1 MEAFSHLLE
10 QLYFTSGNKAK
21 AQLIADYIANTPDP
35 DRGWA
40 IAAMAG
46 TLRFDF
52 FKRNTVK
59 KLITEHSDPA
69 LFAMS
74 YDYVGEVSETVA
86 HLWPYSKPTD
96 SLPSLTEVVE
106 TFAAVSK
113 QKVSDTLANYLTVM
127 TPAQRWALLKLGTRG
142 LRIGVSARSIK
153 QILADYGDKDIKEIE
168 TLWHAVHPPYVD
180 MLSWLEG
187 KAQKPDIENAV
198 TFHPVMLSHPIE
210 DSDIEAFT
218 ENTWQIENKYDGIR
232 VQLVVKS
239 SKAFNDR
246 SIDSDGA
253 NEDEPE
259 KALFSRTGDDISHS
273 FPDLLES
280 VSGNMVL
287 DGELLV
293 IHNVEHDNDLSE
305 GSTAQGIT
313 TGNTT
318 SDKSDSRASS
328 IVQPDVDTFNA
339 LQQRLNKK
347 KPSKALQ
354 SSAPVG
360 LIVYDALV
368 LDGKD
373 LTEQTLKTR
382 RQALER
388 WFNKTDNKRLFLSQT
403 LTASSPE
410 SLRQLHTDVC
420 QNRAVE
426 GLMIKRLDS
435 KYIPGRPKGKWFKWK
450 RDPLVV
456 DAVMM
461 YAQRGHGKRS
471 SFYSDFTFGT
481 WEDNQL
487 LPIGKAY
494 SGFTDEELKKLDN
507 WVRRNAV
514 GRFGPVREVK
524 KELVLEVAFD
534 AVHPSSRHKSGVALR
549 FPRIHRIRWDKPANE
564 ADTLANV
571 KALIES

>member
-1 MEAFSHLLE
+1 MEAFSNLLE
-10 QLYFTSGNKAK
+10 QLYFTAGTKAK
-21 AQLIADYIANTPDP
+21 AQLIADYIENTPDP

-59 KLITEHSDPA
+59 KLITEHTDPA

-86 HLWPYSKPTD
+86 HLWPFNSPV
-96 SLPSLTEVVE
+96 SPLPSLHSIVDN
-106 TFAAVSK
+106 FATVSK
-113 QKVSDTLANYLTVM
+113 QKVSATLAEYLTMM
-127 TPAQRWALLKLGTRG
+127 TPSQRWALLKLGTRG

-153 QILADYGDKDIKEIE
+153 QILADYGNKDIKEIE
-168 TLWHAVHPPYVD
+168 TLWHAVNPPYTE
-180 MLSWLEG
+180 LLQWLEG
-187 KAQKPDIENAV
+187 KADKPDIENAV

-210 DSDIEAFT
+210 SNDIDTFNA
-218 ENTWQIENKYDGIR
+218 NLWQIENKYDGIR
-232 VQLVVKS
+232 VQLAVNTELAGK
-239 SKAFNDR
+239 DR
-246 SIDSDGA
+246 EIEKLA
-253 NEDEPE
+253 TNPPHEQERE

-273 FPDLLES
+273 FPDLLDEM
-280 VSGNMVL
+280 SGNMVL

-293 IHNVEHDNDLSE
+293 IHNTEE
-305 GSTAQGIT
+305 A
-313 TGNTT
+313 TT
-318 SDKSDSRASS
+318 SASNMASS
-328 IVQPDVDTFNA
+328 SSASEPIVDTFNA

-347 KPSKALQ
+347 KPTKPLMQ
-354 SSAPVG
+354 SNPVG

-368 LDGKD
+368 LEGEK
-373 LTEQTLKTR
+373 LTSLTLEARRKKLASWFEQK
-382 RQALER
+382 
-388 WFNKTDNKRLFLSQT
+388 KPPRLFLSNT
-403 LTASSPE
+403 LHASSPE
-410 SLRQLHTDVC
+410 SLRALHSTVC
-420 QNRAVE
+420 DNRSVE

-435 KYIPGRPKGKWFKWK
+435 TYVPGRPKGQWYKWK

-456 DAVMM
+456 DAVIM

-471 SFYSDFTFGT
+471 SFYSDFTFGA
-481 WEDNQL
+481 WEGEQL

-524 KELVLEVAFD
+524 KELVFEVAFD
-534 AVHPSSRHKSGVALR
+534 AVHPSNRHKSGVALR

-564 ADTLANV
+564 ADTLDAL
-571 KALIES
+571 KLLIER

>member
-1 MEAFSHLLE
+1 MEAFSNLLE
-10 QLYFTSGNKAK
+10 QLYYTAGTKAK
-21 AQLIADYIANTPDP
+21 AQLIADYITNTPDP

-59 KLITEHSDPA
+59 KLITEHTDPA

-86 HLWPYSKPTD
+86 HLWPHSEPTD

-106 TFAAVSK
+106 TFASVSK
-113 QKVSDTLANYLTVM
+113 QKVSDTLAHYLTIM

-153 QILADYGDKDIKEIE
+153 QILADYGNKDIKDIE
-168 TLWHAVHPPYVD
+168 TLWHAVTPPYVD

-187 KAQKPDIENAV
+187 KADKPDIENAV

-210 DSDIEAFT
+210 DSDIDTFIKD
-218 ENTWQIENKYDGIR
+218 TWQIENKYDGIR
-232 VQLVVKS
+232 VQLAVKTG
-239 SKAFNDR
+239 KV
-246 SIDSDGA
+246 SDE
-253 NEDEPE
+253 NEPD

-273 FPDLLES
+273 FPDLLEA
-280 VSGNMVL
+280 VNGNMVL

-293 IHNVEHDNDLSE
+293 IHNAENDQGSKTRGEASTKTHD
-305 GSTAQGIT
+305 
-313 TGNTT
+313 
-318 SDKSDSRASS
+318 DSSATQSNAAL
-328 IVQPDVDTFNA
+328 QPDVDTFNA

-368 LDGKD
+368 LNGED
-373 LTEQTLKTR
+373 LTEKTLKAR
-382 RQALER
+382 RQALEK
-388 WFNKTDNKRLFLSQT
+388 WFSENSNNRLFLSET
-403 LTASSPE
+403 LTATSPQ
-410 SLRQLHTDVC
+410 SLRKLHTQVC

-471 SFYSDFTFGT
+471 SFYSDYTFGA

-534 AVHPSSRHKSGVALR
+534 AAHPSSRHKSGVALR
-549 FPRIHRIRWDKPANE
+549 FPRIHRIRWDKPADE

-571 KALIES
+571 KALIEQ

>member
-106 TFAAVSK
+106 TFASVSK

-180 MLSWLEG
+180 MLRWLEG
-187 KAQKPDIENAV
+187 KAEKPEIENAV

-246 SIDSDGA
+246 SIDSDTT
-253 NEDEPE
+253 NEDDPE

-293 IHNVEHDNDLSE
+293 IHNVEHDNNLSE

-318 SDKSDSRASS
+318 SDKSDLQASS

-382 RQALER
+382 RLALER
-388 WFNKTDNKRLFLSQT
+388 WFSKTDNKRLFLSQT
-403 LTASSPE
+403 LTATSPE

-481 WEDNQL
+481 WENNQL

>member
-10 QLYFTSGNKAK
+10 QLYYTAGTKAK

-40 IAAMAG
+40 IAAMSG

-59 KLITEHSDPA
+59 KLITDHTDPA
-69 LFAMS
+69 LFSMS

-86 HLWPYSKPTD
+86 HLWPYSEPAQT
-96 SLPSLTEVVE
+96 LPSLTEIVE
-106 TFAAVSK
+106 TFASVSK
-113 QKVSDTLANYLTVM
+113 QKVSETLANYLTIM

-153 QILADYGDKDIKEIE
+153 QILADYGNKDIKEIE
-168 TLWHAVHPPYVD
+168 KLWHAVTPPYVD

-187 KAQKPDIENAV
+187 TAEKPDIENAV

-210 DSDIEAFT
+210 DSDIESFSSN
-218 ENTWQIENKYDGIR
+218 EWQIENKYDGIR
-232 VQLVVKS
+232 VQLALNTQDEDVAEKS
-239 SKAFNDR
+239 
-246 SIDSDGA
+246 
-253 NEDEPE
+253 
-259 KALFSRTGDDISHS
+259 LFSRTGDDISHS

-280 VSGNMVL
+280 VEGNMVL

-293 IHNVEHDNDLSE
+293 IHNVASTSE
-305 GSTAQGIT
+305 STETAAI
-313 TGNTT
+313 
-318 SDKSDSRASS
+318 SHKST
-328 IVQPDVDTFNA
+328 PNVDTFNA

-354 SSAPVG
+354 ASLPVG

-368 LDGKD
+368 LEGEN
-373 LTEQTLKTR
+373 LTEKTLEER
-382 RQALER
+382 RSKLIA
-388 WFNKTDNKRLFLSQT
+388 WFSRHSLGRLFLSET
-403 LTASSPE
+403 LFASSPE
-410 SLRQLHTDVC
+410 SLRALHKTVC

-426 GLMIKRLDS
+426 GLMIKRLNS
-435 KYIPGRPKGKWFKWK
+435 KYVPGRPKGQWFKWK

-471 SFYSDFTFGT
+471 SFYSDYTFGA

-507 WVRRNAV
+507 WVRRNAI

-549 FPRIHRIRWDKPANE
+549 FPRIHRIRWDKPANQ
-564 ADTLANV
+564 ADTLENV
-571 KALIES
+571 KNLIES

>member
-1 MEAFSHLLE
+1 MEAFSNLLE
-10 QLYFTSGNKAK
+10 QLYYTAGTKAK
-21 AQLIADYIANTPDP
+21 AQLIADYITNTPDP

-59 KLITEHSDPA
+59 KLITEHTDPA

-86 HLWPYSKPTD
+86 HLWPHSEPTD

-106 TFAAVSK
+106 TFASVSK
-113 QKVSDTLANYLTVM
+113 QKVSDTLAHYLTIM

-153 QILADYGDKDIKEIE
+153 QILADYGNKDIKDIE
-168 TLWHAVHPPYVD
+168 TLWHAVTPPYVD

-187 KAQKPDIENAV
+187 KADKPDIENAV

-210 DSDIEAFT
+210 DSDIDAFT
-218 ENTWQIENKYDGIR
+218 KDTWQIENKYDGIR
-232 VQLVVKS
+232 VQLAVKTG
-239 SKAFNDR
+239 KV
-246 SIDSDGA
+246 SDE
-253 NEDEPE
+253 NEPD

-280 VSGNMVL
+280 VNGNMVL

-293 IHNVEHDNDLSE
+293 IHNAENDQGSKTRGEASTKTHD
-305 GSTAQGIT
+305 
-313 TGNTT
+313 
-318 SDKSDSRASS
+318 DSGATQSNAAL
-328 IVQPDVDTFNA
+328 QPDVDTFNA

-354 SSAPVG
+354 TSAPVG

-368 LDGKD
+368 LNGED
-373 LTEQTLKTR
+373 LTEKTLKAR
-382 RQALER
+382 RQALEK
-388 WFNKTDNKRLFLSQT
+388 WFSENSNNRLFLSET
-403 LTASSPE
+403 LTATSPQ
-410 SLRQLHTDVC
+410 SLRKLHTQVC

-471 SFYSDFTFGT
+471 SFYSDYTFGA

-534 AVHPSSRHKSGVALR
+534 AAHPSSRHKSGVALR
-549 FPRIHRIRWDKPANE
+549 FPRIHRIRWDKPADE

-571 KALIES
+571 KALIEQ

>member
-1 MEAFSHLLE
+1 MEAFSNLLE
-10 QLYFTSGNKAK
+10 QLYYTAGTKAK

-59 KLITEHSDPA
+59 KLITEHTDPA

-86 HLWPYSKPTD
+86 HLWPHSEPTD

-106 TFAAVSK
+106 TFASVSK
-113 QKVSDTLANYLTVM
+113 QKVSDTLAHYLTIM

-153 QILADYGDKDIKEIE
+153 QILADYGNKDIKDIE
-168 TLWHAVHPPYVD
+168 TLWHAVTPPYVD

-187 KAQKPDIENAV
+187 KADKPDIENAV

-210 DSDIEAFT
+210 DSDIDAFT
-218 ENTWQIENKYDGIR
+218 KDTWQIENKYDGIR
-232 VQLVVKS
+232 VQLAVKTG
-239 SKAFNDR
+239 KV
-246 SIDSDGA
+246 SDE
-253 NEDEPE
+253 NEPD

-273 FPDLLES
+273 FPDLLEA
-280 VSGNMVL
+280 VNGNMVL

-293 IHNVEHDNDLSE
+293 IHNAENDQGSKTRGEASTKTHD
-305 GSTAQGIT
+305 
-313 TGNTT
+313 
-318 SDKSDSRASS
+318 DSGATQSNAAL
-328 IVQPDVDTFNA
+328 QPDVDTFNA

-354 SSAPVG
+354 TSAPVG

-368 LDGKD
+368 LNGED
-373 LTEQTLKTR
+373 LTEKTLKTR
-382 RQALER
+382 RQALEE
-388 WFNKTDNKRLFLSQT
+388 WFSENSNNRLFLSET
-403 LTASSPE
+403 LTATSPQ
-410 SLRQLHTDVC
+410 SLRKLHAQVC

-471 SFYSDFTFGT
+471 SFYSDYTFGA

-534 AVHPSSRHKSGVALR
+534 AAHPSSRHKSGVALR
-549 FPRIHRIRWDKPANE
+549 FPRIHRIRWDKPADE

-571 KALIES
+571 KALIEQ

>member
-106 TFAAVSK
+106 TFASVSK

-180 MLSWLEG
+180 MLRWLEG
-187 KAQKPDIENAV
+187 KAEKPDIENAV

-305 GSTAQGIT
+305 GSTAQGMT

-318 SDKSDSRASS
+318 SGKSDLQASS
-328 IVQPDVDTFNA
+328 TVQPDVDTFNA

-382 RQALER
+382 RLALER
-388 WFNKTDNKRLFLSQT
+388 WFSKTDNKRLFLSQT
-403 LTASSPE
+403 LTATSPE

>member
-1 MEAFSHLLE
+1 MGEFSNLLE
-10 QLYFTSGNKAK
+10 QLYYTAGTKAK

-59 KLITEHSDPA
+59 KLITEHTDPA

-86 HLWPYSKPTD
+86 HLWPYSEPVDK
-96 SLPSLTEVVE
+96 LPSLTEVVE
-106 TFAAVSK
+106 TFASVSK
-113 QKVSDTLANYLTVM
+113 QKVSKTLANYLTMM

-153 QILADYGDKDIKEIE
+153 QILADSGNKDIKEIE
-168 TLWHAVHPPYVD
+168 TLWHAVTPPYSE
-180 MLSWLEG
+180 MLAWLEG
-187 KAQKPDIENAV
+187 DADKPNIENAV

-210 DSDIEAFT
+210 DSDIDAFE

-232 VQLVVKS
+232 VQLAVKS
-239 SKAFNDR
+239 ERPVGNKAAKKNT
-246 SIDSDGA
+246 SQSSD
-253 NEDEPE
+253 DDTPD

-273 FPDLLES
+273 FPDLLET
-280 VSGNMVL
+280 VDENMVL

-293 IHNVEHDNDLSE
+293 IHNIEDE
-305 GSTAQGIT
+305 PYSTD
-313 TGNTT
+313 T
-318 SDKSDSRASS
+318 SQS
-328 IVQPDVDTFNA
+328 DVDTFNA

-354 SSAPVG
+354 ASAPVG

-368 LDGKD
+368 LDGED
-373 LTEQTLKTR
+373 LTEKTLKER
-382 RQALER
+382 RHALNE
-388 WFNKTDNKRLFLSQT
+388 WFNHNKSERLFLSET
-403 LTASSPE
+403 LSATSPE
-410 SLRQLHTDVC
+410 SLRELHAHVC
-420 QNRAVE
+420 KNRAVE
-426 GLMIKRLDS
+426 GLMIKRLES
-435 KYIPGRPKGKWFKWK
+435 KYIPGRPKGQWFKWK

-471 SFYSDFTFGT
+471 SFYSDYTFGA

-494 SGFTDEELKKLDN
+494 SGFTDQELKKLDN

-549 FPRIHRIRWDKPANE
+549 FPRIHRIRWDKPATE

>member
-1 MEAFSHLLE
+1 MQAFSELLE
-10 QLYFTSGNKAK
+10 QLYYTSGTKAK
-21 AQLIADYIANTPDP
+21 AQLILQYLATTPDP

-46 TLRFDF
+46 TLKFDF

-59 KLITEHSDPA
+59 KLITERVDPE

-86 HLWPYSKPTD
+86 HLWPELAPENAPD
-96 SLPSLTEVVE
+96 EALPSLSEVVD
-106 TFAAVSK
+106 TFASISK
-113 QKVSDTLANYLTVM
+113 QKVAATLANYLTIM
-127 TPAQRWALLKLGTRG
+127 TPPQRWALLKLGTRG

-153 QILADYGDKDIKEIE
+153 QILADYGNQDIIEIE
-168 TLWHAVHPPYVD
+168 KLWHGVAPPYTD
-180 MLSWLEG
+180 LLEWLEG
-187 KAQKPDIENAV
+187 NGAKPDISNAV

-210 DSDIEAFT
+210 QSDIDNFDPEA
-218 ENTWQIENKYDGIR
+218 WQIEHKFDGIR
-232 VQLVVKS
+232 VQLVCNTTKE
-239 SKAFNDR
+239 K
-246 SIDSDGA
+246 
-253 NEDEPE
+253 PE
-259 KALFSRTGDDISHS
+259 KALFSRTGDDISHA
-273 FPDLLES
+273 FPDLLDS

-293 IHNVEHDNDLSE
+293 MHNQE
-305 GSTAQGIT
+305 
-313 TGNTT
+313 
-318 SDKSDSRASS
+318 
-328 IVQPDVDTFNA
+328 VDTFNA

-347 KPSKALQ
+347 KPTAALMKTNP
-354 SSAPVG
+354 AG

-368 LDGKD
+368 LEGKH
-373 LTEQTLKTR
+373 LTDSPLSAR
-382 RQALER
+382 RQALED
-388 WFNKTDNKRLFLSQT
+388 WFYHNGTQDKDTPSRLHLSVRLYADSPKGLRT
-403 LTASSPE
+403 L
-410 SLRQLHTDVC
+410 HKKVC
-420 QNRAVE
+420 ENRAVE
-426 GLMIKRLDS
+426 GLMIKRS
-435 KYIPGRPKGKWFKWK
+435 SSHYVPGRPKGQWYKWK

-456 DAVMM
+456 DAVVM

-471 SFYSDFTFGT
+471 SFYSDYTFGA
-481 WEDNQL
+481 WQDEQL

-507 WVRRNAV
+507 WVRRNAI

-534 AVHPSSRHKSGVALR
+534 AVHPSKRHKSGVALR

-564 ADTLANV
+564 ADSLINV

>member
-96 SLPSLTEVVE
+96 SLPSLSEVVE
-106 TFAAVSK
+106 TFASVSK

-180 MLSWLEG
+180 MLRWLEG
-187 KAQKPDIENAV
+187 KAEKPDIENAV

-210 DSDIEAFT
+210 ESDIEAFT

-280 VSGNMVL
+280 FSGNMVL

-403 LTASSPE
+403 LTATSPE

>member
-96 SLPSLTEVVE
+96 FLPSLTEVVE
-106 TFAAVSK
+106 TFASVSK

-180 MLSWLEG
+180 MLRWLEG
-187 KAQKPDIENAV
+187 KAEKPDIENAV

-313 TGNTT
+313 TGSTT

-403 LTASSPE
+403 LTATSPE

>member
-106 TFAAVSK
+106 TFASVSK

-180 MLSWLEG
+180 MLRWLEG
-187 KAQKPDIENAV
+187 KAEKPDIENAV

-305 GSTAQGIT
+305 GSTAQGMT

-318 SDKSDSRASS
+318 SGKSDLQASS
-328 IVQPDVDTFNA
+328 TVQPDVDTFNA

-388 WFNKTDNKRLFLSQT
+388 WFDKTDNKRLFLSQT
-403 LTASSPE
+403 LTATSPE

>member
-21 AQLIADYIANTPDP
+21 AQLIADYIASTPDP

-59 KLITEHSDPA
+59 KIITEHTDPE

-86 HLWPYSKPTD
+86 HLWPYSEPSE
-96 SLPSLTEVVE
+96 SLPTLTEVVE
-106 TFAAVSK
+106 TFASVSK
-113 QKVSDTLANYLTVM
+113 QKVSETLASYLTIM

-153 QILADYGDKDIKEIE
+153 QILADYGNKDIKEIE
-168 TLWHAVHPPYVD
+168 TLWHAVTPPYVE

-187 KAQKPDIENAV
+187 KADKPDVENAV

-210 DSDIEAFT
+210 DSDIDGFT
-218 ENTWQIENKYDGIR
+218 EDTWQIENKYDGIR

-239 SKAFNDR
+239 ISAADERPSSKTD
-246 SIDSDGA
+246 DDQ
-253 NEDEPE
+253 PE

-293 IHNVEHDNDLSE
+293 IHNAEHGFHPFE
-305 GSTAQGIT
+305 ESTAQSVANQST
-313 TGNTT
+313 N
-318 SDKSDSRASS
+318 SDKSGKQASS
-328 IVQPDVDTFNA
+328 ATQPDVDTFNA

-368 LDGKD
+368 LNGED
-373 LTEQTLKTR
+373 LTDKTLKAR
-382 RQALER
+382 RHALEE
-388 WFNKTDNKRLFLSQT
+388 WFSKTDNRRLFLSET
-403 LTASSPE
+403 LNATSPE
-410 SLRQLHTDVC
+410 TLRQLHTQVC

-435 KYIPGRPKGKWFKWK
+435 KYVPGRPKGQWFKWK
-450 RDPLVV
+450 RDPLIV

-471 SFYSDFTFGT
+471 SFYSDYTFGA
-481 WEDNQL
+481 WEDSQL

-571 KALIES
+571 KALIEG

>member
-1 MEAFSHLLE
+1 
-10 QLYFTSGNKAK
+10 
-21 AQLIADYIANTPDP
+21 
-35 DRGWA
+35 
-40 IAAMAG
+40 
-46 TLRFDF
+46 
-52 FKRNTVK
+52 
-59 KLITEHSDPA
+59 
-69 LFAMS
+69 
-74 YDYVGEVSETVA
+74 
-86 HLWPYSKPTD
+86 
-96 SLPSLTEVVE
+96 
-106 TFAAVSK
+106 
-113 QKVSDTLANYLTVM
+113 
-127 TPAQRWALLKLGTRG
+127 
-142 LRIGVSARSIK
+142 
-153 QILADYGDKDIKEIE
+153 
-168 TLWHAVHPPYVD
+168 
-180 MLSWLEG
+180 
-187 KAQKPDIENAV
+187 
-198 TFHPVMLSHPIE
+198 VMLSHPIE
-210 DSDIEAFT
+210 DSDIDTFIKD
-218 ENTWQIENKYDGIR
+218 TWQIENKYDGIR

-239 SKAFNDR
+239 NTTFDDR
-246 SIDSDGA
+246 HNNNRAPD
-253 NEDEPE
+253 EDQPE

-273 FPDLLES
+273 FPDLLETIN
-280 VSGNMVL
+280 GNMVL

-293 IHNVEHDNDLSE
+293 IHNVEDSYDSTE
-305 GSTAQGIT
+305 GSAKTSANNEKT
-313 TGNTT
+313 L
-318 SDKSDSRASS
+318 SDKSGSQVSLAT
-328 IVQPDVDTFNA
+328 QPDVDTFNA

-368 LDGKD
+368 LNGED
-373 LTEQTLKTR
+373 LTEKTLKAR
-382 RQALER
+382 RQALEK
-388 WFNKTDNKRLFLSQT
+388 WFSENSNNRLFLSET
-403 LTASSPE
+403 LTATSPQ
-410 SLRQLHTDVC
+410 SLRKLHAQVC

-471 SFYSDFTFGT
+471 SFYSDYTFGA

-534 AVHPSSRHKSGVALR
+534 AAHPSSRHKSGVALR
-549 FPRIHRIRWDKPANE
+549 FPRIHRIRWDKPADE

-571 KALIES
+571 KALIEQ

>member
-40 IAAMAG
+40 IAAVAG

-59 KLITEHSDPA
+59 KLITEHTDPA

-86 HLWPYSKPTD
+86 HLWPYSEPSE
-96 SLPSLTEVVE
+96 SLPTLTEVVE
-106 TFAAVSK
+106 TFASVSK
-113 QKVSDTLANYLTVM
+113 QKVSETLAYYLTIM

-153 QILADYGDKDIKEIE
+153 QILADYGNKDIKEIE
-168 TLWHAVHPPYVD
+168 TLWHAVTPPYVE

-187 KAQKPDIENAV
+187 KADKPDIENAV

-210 DSDIEAFT
+210 DSDIDAFT
-218 ENTWQIENKYDGIR
+218 KGTWQIENKYDGIR

-239 SKAFNDR
+239 ISAADERPSSKTD
-246 SIDSDGA
+246 DDK
-253 NEDEPE
+253 PE

-293 IHNVEHDNDLSE
+293 IHNAEHGFHPFE
-305 GSTAQGIT
+305 ESTTQSAASQR
-313 TGNTT
+313 T
-318 SDKSDSRASS
+318 SSNKSGKQVSS
-328 IVQPDVDTFNA
+328 ATQPDVDTFNA
-339 LQQRLNKK
+339 LQQRLYKK

-368 LDGKD
+368 LNGED
-373 LTEQTLKTR
+373 LTDKTLKAR
-382 RQALER
+382 RDALEE
-388 WFNKTDNKRLFLSQT
+388 WFSKTDNRRLFLSET
-403 LTASSPE
+403 LNATSPE
-410 SLRQLHTDVC
+410 TLRQLHTQVC

-435 KYIPGRPKGKWFKWK
+435 KYVPGRPKGQWFKWK
-450 RDPLVV
+450 REPLVV

-471 SFYSDFTFGT
+471 SFYSDYTFGA
-481 WEDNQL
+481 WEESQL

-571 KALIES
+571 KALIEN

>member
-1 MEAFSHLLE
+1 MDAFSHLLE

-59 KLITEHSDPA
+59 KLITEHTDPA

-86 HLWPYSKPTD
+86 HLWPYSEPSD
-96 SLPSLTEVVE
+96 SLPTLTEVVQ
-106 TFAAVSK
+106 TFASISK
-113 QKVSDTLANYLTVM
+113 QKVSETLAHYLTIM

-153 QILADYGDKDIKEIE
+153 QILADYGNKDIKEIE
-168 TLWHAVHPPYVD
+168 TLWHAVTPPYVD
-180 MLSWLEG
+180 MLSYLEG
-187 KAQKPDIENAV
+187 KADKPDIENAV
-198 TFHPVMLSHPIE
+198 TFHPVMLSHPID
-210 DSDIEAFT
+210 DSDINAFT
-218 ENTWQIENKYDGIR
+218 KDTWQIENKYDGIR

-239 SKAFNDR
+239 NNAGDDETQNGSGA
-246 SIDSDGA
+246 DG
-253 NEDEPE
+253 DESE

-280 VSGNMVL
+280 IDGNMVL

-293 IHNVEHDNDLSE
+293 IHNAEHGLQQSE
-305 GSTAQGIT
+305 ESIAQSAASQR
-313 TGNTT
+313 T
-318 SDKSDSRASS
+318 SSNKSGKQASS
-328 IVQPDVDTFNA
+328 ATQPDVDTFNA

-354 SSAPVG
+354 SSSPVG

-368 LDGKD
+368 LDGED
-373 LTEQTLKTR
+373 LTDKTLKAR
-382 RQALER
+382 RDALEK
-388 WFNKTDNKRLFLSQT
+388 WFSKTNNNRLFLSET
-403 LTASSPE
+403 LNATSPE
-410 SLRQLHTDVC
+410 TLRQLHTQVC

-435 KYIPGRPKGKWFKWK
+435 KYVPGRPKGQWFKWK

-471 SFYSDFTFGT
+471 SFYSDYTFGA
-481 WEDNQL
+481 WEDSQL

-571 KALIES
+571 KALIEN

>member
-21 AQLIADYIANTPDP
+21 AQLIADYIASTPDP

-59 KLITEHSDPA
+59 KLITEHTDPE

-86 HLWPYSKPTD
+86 HLWPYSEPSE
-96 SLPSLTEVVE
+96 SLPTLTEVVE
-106 TFAAVSK
+106 TFASVSK
-113 QKVSDTLANYLTVM
+113 QKVSETLAHYLTIM
-127 TPAQRWALLKLGTRG
+127 TPAQRWALLKLGSRG

-153 QILADYGDKDIKEIE
+153 QILADYGNKDIKEIE
-168 TLWHAVHPPYVD
+168 TLWHAVTPPYVE

-187 KAQKPDIENAV
+187 KADKPDVENAV

-210 DSDIEAFT
+210 DSDIDAFT
-218 ENTWQIENKYDGIR
+218 EDTWQIENKYDGIR

-239 SKAFNDR
+239 NNTVDDNTQNGSGT
-246 SIDSDGA
+246 DG
-253 NEDEPE
+253 DEPE

-293 IHNVEHDNDLSE
+293 IHNAEHGFHPFKE
-305 GSTAQGIT
+305 STAQSVADQST
-313 TGNTT
+313 N
-318 SDKSDSRASS
+318 SDKSGRQASS
-328 IVQPDVDTFNA
+328 ATQPDVDTFNA

-368 LDGKD
+368 LNGED
-373 LTEQTLKTR
+373 LTDKTLKAR
-382 RQALER
+382 RHALEE
-388 WFNKTDNKRLFLSQT
+388 WFSNTSNNRLFLSET
-403 LTASSPE
+403 LNANSPE
-410 SLRQLHTDVC
+410 TLRQLHTQVC

-435 KYIPGRPKGKWFKWK
+435 KYVPGRTKGQWFKWK

-471 SFYSDFTFGT
+471 SFYSDYTFGV
-481 WEDNQL
+481 WEDSQL

-549 FPRIHRIRWDKPANE
+549 FPRIHRIRWDKPASE

-571 KALIES
+571 KALIEG

>member
-1 MEAFSHLLE
+1 METFSNLLE
-10 QLYFTSGNKAK
+10 QLYYTAGTKAK

-59 KLITEHSDPA
+59 KLITEHTDPA

-86 HLWPYSKPTD
+86 HLWPHSEPTD

-106 TFAAVSK
+106 TFASVSK
-113 QKVSDTLANYLTVM
+113 QKVSDTLAHYLTIM

-153 QILADYGDKDIKEIE
+153 QILADYGNTDIKDIE
-168 TLWHAVHPPYVD
+168 TLWHAVTPPYVD

-187 KAQKPDIENAV
+187 KADKPDIENAV

-210 DSDIEAFT
+210 DSDIDAFT
-218 ENTWQIENKYDGIR
+218 KDTWQIENKYDGIR
-232 VQLVVKS
+232 VQLAVKTG
-239 SKAFNDR
+239 KV
-246 SIDSDGA
+246 SDE
-253 NEDEPE
+253 NEPD

-273 FPDLLES
+273 FPDLLEA
-280 VSGNMVL
+280 VNGNMVL

-293 IHNVEHDNDLSE
+293 IHNAENDQGSKTRGEASTKTHD
-305 GSTAQGIT
+305 
-313 TGNTT
+313 
-318 SDKSDSRASS
+318 DSGATQSNAAL
-328 IVQPDVDTFNA
+328 QPDVDTFNA

-354 SSAPVG
+354 TSAPVG

-368 LDGKD
+368 LNGED
-373 LTEQTLKTR
+373 LTEKTLKAR
-382 RQALER
+382 RQALEK
-388 WFNKTDNKRLFLSQT
+388 WFSENSNNRLFLSET
-403 LTASSPE
+403 LTATSPQ
-410 SLRQLHTDVC
+410 SLRKLHAQVC

-471 SFYSDFTFGT
+471 SFYSDYTFGA

-534 AVHPSSRHKSGVALR
+534 AAHPSSRHKSGVALR
-549 FPRIHRIRWDKPANE
+549 FPRIHRIRWDKPADE

-571 KALIES
+571 KALIEQ

>member
-1 MEAFSHLLE
+1 MDAFSHLLE

-59 KLITEHSDPA
+59 KLITEHTDSA

-86 HLWPYSKPTD
+86 HLWPYSEPSD
-96 SLPSLTEVVE
+96 SLPTLTEVVQ
-106 TFAAVSK
+106 TFASISK
-113 QKVSDTLANYLTVM
+113 QKVSETLAHYLTIM

-153 QILADYGDKDIKEIE
+153 QILADYGNKDIKEIE
-168 TLWHAVHPPYVD
+168 TLWHAVTPPYVD
-180 MLSWLEG
+180 MLSYLEG
-187 KAQKPDIENAV
+187 KADKPDIENAV
-198 TFHPVMLSHPIE
+198 TFHPVMLSHPID
-210 DSDIEAFT
+210 DSDINAFT
-218 ENTWQIENKYDGIR
+218 KDTWQIENKYDGIR

-239 SKAFNDR
+239 NNAGDDKTQNGSGA
-246 SIDSDGA
+246 DG
-253 NEDEPE
+253 DESE

-280 VSGNMVL
+280 IRGNMVL

-293 IHNVEHDNDLSE
+293 IHNAEHGLHQSE
-305 GSTAQGIT
+305 ASTTQSAASQRTSSNKSGKQASTAT
-313 TGNTT
+313 
-318 SDKSDSRASS
+318 
-328 IVQPDVDTFNA
+328 QPDVDTFNA

-354 SSAPVG
+354 SSSPVG

-368 LDGKD
+368 LDGED
-373 LTEQTLKTR
+373 LTDKTLKAR
-382 RQALER
+382 RDALEK
-388 WFNKTDNKRLFLSQT
+388 WFSKTNNSRLFLSET
-403 LTASSPE
+403 LNATSPE
-410 SLRQLHTDVC
+410 TLRQLHTQVC

-435 KYIPGRPKGKWFKWK
+435 KYVPGRPKGQWFKWK

-471 SFYSDFTFGT
+471 SFYSDYTFGA
-481 WEDNQL
+481 WEDSQL

-571 KALIES
+571 KALIEN